1 MEELKHGSQSLQVL
15 KDTLSRLPTT
25 LEATY
30 DQILSRIKDANA
42 LNAKK
47 LLLWLAFAE
56 TPLLMG
62 ELAKIVEFDM
72 ESQRFNPDSTLH
84 HPVHVLKICPS
95 LVAEMEDGTVQLAHA
110 SIKEYICG
118 KQRKIGTL
126 LVLDSR
132 MGHFFVGQ
140 CSLAYMLNTEEVC
153 PDLSYHD
160 DIPESSNKSLL
171 KYSALFWPKH
181 ILACNGDLSVIDQ
194 IKKLFEPGRLM
205 KWVKAYNY
213 YVVGTQILYFPN
225 HLQIAAQ
232 NGLIETVKWLLLKP
246 ATEMECMDALCAAA
260 WRGDIKIVTLLFEKG
275 LVSTS
280 SYFYNLALE
289 MP

>member
-1 MEELKHGSQSLQVL
+1 
-15 KDTLSRLPTT
+15 
-25 LEATY
+25 
-30 DQILSRIKDANA
+30 
-42 LNAKK
+42 
-47 LLLWLAFAE
+47 
-56 TPLLMG
+56 
-62 ELAKIVEFDM
+62 
-72 ESQRFNPDSTLH
+72 
-84 HPVHVLKICPS
+84 
-95 LVAEMEDGTVQLAHA
+95 
-110 SIKEYICG
+110 
-118 KQRKIGTL
+118 
-126 LVLDSR
+126 
-132 MGHFFVGQ
+132 MGHFFIGQ
-140 CSLAYMLNTEEVC
+140 CSPAYMLNTEEVC

-225 HLQIAAQ
+225 HLQIVAQ

-246 ATEMECMDALCAAA
+246 ATEMECMDALCAVA